1 MSKTK
6 LEAATPAPKATQI
19 PKAPLGDQAAA
30 ILDAG
35 IMSGELAPG
44 ARLTE
49 AELCARYGIGRGPLR
64 EAINRLEGRKLLQ
77 RIPYVGVRVVELSY
91 EDVTDG

>member
-6 LEAATPAPKATQI
+6 LEAATPATKAT
-19 PKAPLGDQAAA
+19 LGDQTAA
-30 ILDAG
+30 ILDAA
-35 IMSGELAPG
+35 IMSGELPPG